1 MNKKHI
7 FLLLFCALFFA
18 FQYGMKSA
26 IPNVL
31 NENLRSY
38 FSANTS
44 QIGFLLSLSFLAYTI
59 MQIPTGLIL
68 DRVSVKKIIV
78 SSFALF
84 SLGLIAFVSSSN
96 YTCAAVSQII
106 LGVTSSFA
114 LVMIMKVT
122 NDYFPRKSVALIS
135 GLAMSA
141 GGVGPIISNPLIA
154 RLSLGFQWQN
164 IVICCGLL
172 GILCA
177 VVISLVIKEEDLV
190 QPSTKICSRSIM
202 QDIKTVISDSR
213 YIRISIFSMTVW
225 GACSSF
231 CDAWGVPFI
240 TCAHGVSR
248 EEAAY
253 AISFAYSGMI
263 VGSPLSAFLSEVFRS
278 FKKVMIGEAICF
290 LVLLGIISF
299 THLPIILLCIILF
312 AMGAF
317 AMSQFL
323 AFPLVLSLCDK
334 KLGAT
339 ATGIVNTIT
348 MLGCTILVP
357 IIGYVLDWS
366 KGANLNYSAVDYRCS
381 MIASV
386 ISVLIGIAVLALL
399 KLPDHEKSNI
409 DINLS
414 QK

>member
-31 NENLRSY
+31 NENLRNY
-38 FSANTS
+38 FNANAS
-44 QIGFLLSLSFLAYTI
+44 QIGFLLSLSFLAYTM

-96 YTCAAVSQII
+96 YTCAAISQLI
-106 LGVTSSFA
+106 LGATSSFA

-122 NDYFPRKSVALIS
+122 NDYFSREKVALVS

-141 GGVGPIISNPLIA
+141 GGLGPVLCNPLMA
-154 RLSLGFQWQN
+154 HLSLSFQWQN
-164 IVICCGLL
+164 IVIGCGFL
-172 GILCA
+172 GILFS
-177 VVISLVIKEEDLV
+177 VIIFLMIKEKDLI
-190 QPSTKICSRSIM
+190 QPSSLDNSRSLI

-213 YIRISIFSMTVW
+213 YIRISIFSMMVW
-225 GACSSF
+225 GACGSF
-231 CDAWGVPFI
+231 CDAWGVPFL
-240 TCAHGVSR
+240 TYAHGISR
-248 EEAAY
+248 EKAAY
-253 AISFAYSGMI
+253 AISFAYTGMI
-263 VGSPLSAFLSEVFRS
+263 VGSPLSAFLSEVFES
-278 FKKVMIGEAICF
+278 FKKVMIGEALLF
-290 LVLLGIISF
+290 VVLLGIISF
-299 THLPIILLCIILF
+299 THLSTISLCVILF

-339 ATGIVNTIT
+339 VTGVVNTIT
-348 MLGCTILVP
+348 MFGCTILVSV
-357 IIGYVLDWS
+357 IGYVLDWS
-366 KGANLNYSAVDYRCS
+366 KGSNLTYSATDYRYS

-386 ISVLIGIAVLALL
+386 ISVLVGIVILALL
-399 KLPDHEKSNI
+399 KIPQIQYEKN
-409 DINLS
+409 
-414 QK
+414 K

>member
-1 MNKKHI
+1 MNKKHV

-31 NENLRSY
+31 NENLRNY
-38 FSANTS
+38 FNANAS
-44 QIGFLLSLSFLAYTI
+44 QIGFLLSLSFLAYTV

-84 SLGLIAFVSSSN
+84 SLGLITFVSSSN
-96 YTCAAVSQII
+96 YTCAAISQLI
-106 LGVTSSFA
+106 LGATSSFA

-122 NDYFPRKSVALIS
+122 NDYFPREKVAIVS

-141 GGVGPIISNPLIA
+141 GGLGPIISNPLMA
-154 RLSLGFQWQN
+154 RLSLNFQWQN

-172 GILCA
+172 GILCS
-177 VVISLVIKEEDLV
+177 VVVFMMIKEKDLA
-190 QPSTKICSRSIM
+190 QSSTKTESRSMI
-202 QDIKTVISDSR
+202 QDIKAVISDSR
-213 YIRISIFSMTVW
+213 YIKISIFSMTVW

-253 AISFAYSGMI
+253 AISFAYTGMI
-263 VGSPLSAFLSEVFRS
+263 VGSPLSAFLAETIGN
-278 FKKVMIGEAICF
+278 FKKVMIGEAACF
-290 LVLLGIISF
+290 MILMGIISF
-299 THLPIILLCIILF
+299 ANLSMISLCIILF
-312 AMGAF
+312 ATGAL

-334 KLGAT
+334 KLSAT
-339 ATGIVNTIT
+339 VTGVVNTIT
-348 MLGCTILVP
+348 MLGCTILVSV
-357 IIGYVLDWS
+357 IGCVLDWS
-366 KGANLNYSAVDYRCS
+366 KGSNLSYNAIDYRYS

-386 ISVLIGIAVLALL
+386 ISVLIGIIVLTVL
-399 KLPDHEKSNI
+399 KLPSIQNSK
-409 DINLS
+409 
-414 QK
+414 K

>member
-1 MNKKHI
+1 MNKKHV

-31 NENLRSY
+31 NEHLRIY
-38 FSANTS
+38 FNANAS
-44 QIGFLLSLSFLAYTI
+44 QIGILLSLSFLAYTL

-96 YTCAAVSQII
+96 YTCAAISQVI
-106 LGVTSSFA
+106 LGATSSFA

-122 NDYFPRKSVALIS
+122 NDYFPRRSVALIS
-135 GLAMSA
+135 GLAMSV
-141 GGVGPIISNPLIA
+141 GGLGPIISNPLMA
-154 RLSLGFQWQN
+154 RLTLSFLWKH

-177 VVISLVIKEEDLV
+177 VIISLLIKEKDLIRPKANV
-190 QPSTKICSRSIM
+190 RRSIIR
-202 QDIKTVISDSR
+202 DIKMVIADSR
-213 YIRISIFSMTVW
+213 YIRISIFSMMVW

-240 TCAHGVSR
+240 TCAHGVLR

-263 VGSPLSAFLSEVFRS
+263 VGSPLSAFLAETIGN

-290 LVLLGIISF
+290 MILLGIISF
-299 THLPIILLCIILF
+299 SHLSIISLCVVLF
-312 AMGAF
+312 AMGTF

-323 AFPLVLSLCDK
+323 AFPLVLSFCDK
-334 KLGAT
+334 KLSAT
-339 ATGIVNTIT
+339 VTGVVNTIT
-348 MLGCTILVP
+348 MLGCTILVS

-366 KGANLNYSAVDYRCS
+366 KGSNPTYSAVDYRYS

-386 ISVLIGIAVLALL
+386 ISVLIGIIVLALL
-399 KLPDHEKSNI
+399 KLPGYK
-409 DINLS
+409 
-414 QK
+414 KTR